1 MAERPTAQYFCSAK
15 SIFHRNTSSIPMEN
29 DVTQGINSRRLGV
42 LTVFGQALVQFIKQT
57 AVAAVPPVP
66 LLCLNQPRFPQVP
79 NGSAGGGFRE
89 LQIFGNSWNRR
100 PANAV
105 FIGAVGEV
113 DVHRNRS
120 VRQIHTV
127 QLREIMHI
135 VSSCTGGAEMPHLFF
150 VMF

>member
-42 LTVFGQALVQFIKQT
+42 LTVFGQALVQFIKQA

-79 NGSAGGGFRE
+79 NGTAGSGFGESRSLEIVGIDGQQIPSLLARSAR
-89 LQIFGNSWNRR
+89 
-100 PANAV
+100 
-105 FIGAVGEV
+105 
-113 DVHRNRS
+113 
-120 VRQIHTV
+120 
-127 QLREIMHI
+127 
-135 VSSCTGGAEMPHLFF
+135 
-150 VMF
+150 

>member
-1 MAERPTAQYFCSAK
+1 
-15 SIFHRNTSSIPMEN
+15 MEN
-29 DVTQGINSRRLGV
+29 DVTQEINSRLGV

-79 NGSAGGGFRE
+79 NGPAGGGFGE

-100 PANAV
+100 PADTV
-105 FIGAVGEV
+105 FIGAVGEI
-113 DVHRNRS
+113 DIHSNRS

-127 QLREIMHI
+127 QLRKIMHI
-135 VSSCTGGAEMPHLFF
+135 VSSCTGGPEMPHLFF
-150 VMF
+150 RYVLSAVFSGIATGFNVA